1 MISENIRKLREK
13 KGYTQNFLGDVL
25 NLSPSTIGMYEQGR
39 RLPDIGTLIKMCQIF
54 NVSSDSLYEINKG
67 ILRYEEFIPK
77 ILRSKLLVSYI
88 GPENKEIV
96 YFGYEKIFDFRIANI
111 LLDRYSSQDTLF
123 EFLIK
128 DHSMDKPTVAEITR
142 IRKTRLDDILSGKS
156 PNINELILLSEC
168 FGESTDY
175 ILCLTDEHIPRAK
188 IRMDVPSFQS
198 QLITLMDDYNE
209 FEIANEL
216 DISISRLRKFLSG
229 DDIPSPEHI
238 KKLSDLFCVSTDFL
252 LGIRNKTRE
261 RLSSNEYPFPMDK
274 KALSRIQTILGSDT
288 DEYIAEIL
296 GLTTTE
302 LFHLYH
308 YGFLPHIAV
317 IKKLCEMGNVSSDYL
332 LGFSDS
338 PLVIQKSKET
348 DEDALLKDYRKLG
361 IHYRKKIDGMI
372 SEQILQQE
380 RDNFMKISVAADE
393 PEKMAK

>member
-1 MISENIRKLREK
+1 MLISENIRKLREK

-54 NVSSDSLYEINKG
+54 NVSSDYLLEITDNPNPYKKSQ
-67 ILRYEEFIPK
+67 LEENFHQR
-77 ILRSKLLVSYI
+77 L
-88 GPENKEIV
+88 
-96 YFGYEKIFDFRIANI
+96 
-111 LLDRYSSQDTLF
+111 

-128 DHSMDKPTVAEITR
+128 NYSMDKPTVAEITR

-188 IRMDVPSFQS
+188 IQMDVPSFQS
-198 QLITLMDDYNE
+198 QLITLMDNYNE

-332 LGFSDS
+332 LGLSDS

-361 IHYRKKIDGMI
+361 IHYRKKIDGVI